1 MRKRLWTAATILSAL
16 ALLWTV
22 AGAANSGAD
31 MTSLDLDGV
40 VASITSNTASTVA
53 TQTSQQ
59 APAAEADKHND
70 EQNDSDEVETETND
84 DDNPVIS
91 ASTEAAPSGTT
102 STKPGWGCGDKNHD
116 HSGPPGRPGATPP
129 PGCDR
134 AGGNGQSGTNGNNAS
149 NGTSQQ
155 SVNPSHSNNGKGKG
169 KP

>member
-16 ALLWTV
+16 ALLGTV

-40 VASITSNTASTVA
+40 VASITSSAASTVA
-53 TQTSQQ
+53 TETSQQ
-59 APAAEADKHND
+59 APTTQADKNNEKTVND
-70 EQNDSDEVETETND
+70 AVEAETND

-102 STKPGWGCGDKNHD
+102 STKPGWGCGDKNHE

-129 PGCDR
+129 PGCDK

-149 NGTSQQ
+149 NGTGQQ
-155 SVNPSHSNNGKGKG
+155 GANPSHSNNGKGKG